1 MENNKSETLEALGID
16 PEDVIKWQIE
26 EDEGEGDDARDD
38 S

>member
-26 EDEGEGDDARDD
+26 EDDEEQEARDD